1 VVSVSIKQFV
11 ADSGGLFHGDSSLL
25 DLFASAVCTDSR
37 SVQKGDIF
45 VALQGDRYDGH
56 EFVETALREGATI
69 ALVNRQWHVEHP
81 SVVPVVVVTDTLLAY
96 QEAAR
101 CHRLRHPIP
110 VIAVTGSAGK
120 TTSKEM
126 MYKVLSRRYRV
137 LRNKKSFNNHVGVP
151 ATLFELTPDH
161 ELLLTELGTNH
172 FGELDRLSYLVEP
185 VVAVIVNIGYAHLE
199 FFGDLDGV
207 RRAKFEIFN
216 HCRPGAVA
224 VYNNDDGWLC
234 GQRYPV
240 SGACGFGYERPAD
253 LTAEVMGCDD
263 NGCYRFK
270 VLQEV
275 VQLKVP
281 GRHNIS
287 NALAAAAVGMHYNL
301 TPAEIR
307 AGLEAFQA
315 VDKRM
320 QVRTLAGIRIMNDAY
335 NANPGSCRAAL
346 DTLADVSAHGR
357 KIAVLGDML
366 ELGPYEVT
374 EHRRLADHVVA
385 ARLDALFLFGSRTR
399 DTWQRAEEL
408 GMKAVFHF
416 DDKSELARSLFSFL
430 ETDDVV
436 LVKGSRGMQM
446 ENVITHLEQLS
457 GAL

>member
-11 ADSGGLFHGDSSLL
+11 ADSGGVFFGDNTLL
-25 DLFASAVCTDSR
+25 DLFSTAVCTDSR
-37 SVQKGDIF
+37 ALRKGDIF

-56 EFVETALREGATI
+56 GFVETALREGAAV
-69 ALVNRQWHVEHP
+69 ALVSSQWHAEHA
-81 SVVPVVVVTDTLLAY
+81 SVVPVVVVTETLLAY

-101 CHRLRHPIP
+101 CHRLRHPVP
-110 VIAVTGSAGK
+110 VVAVTGSAGK

-126 MYKVLSRRYRV
+126 MYEVLSRKYRV

-151 ATLFELTPDH
+151 ATLFELTPEH

-224 VYNNDDGWLC
+224 IYNNDDVWLC

-240 SGACGFGYERPAD
+240 SGSCGFGYERPAD
-253 LTAEVMGCDD
+253 LSAEVLGCDE

-270 VLQEV
+270 VLQQV

-287 NALAAAAVGMHYNL
+287 NALAAAAVGVHYHL
-301 TPAEIR
+301 SPAQIR
-307 AGLEAFQA
+307 EGLEAFQA

-320 QVRTLAGIRIMNDAY
+320 QIRLLNGVRIMNDAY
-335 NANPGSCRAAL
+335 NANPGSCRAAI
-346 DTLADVSAHGR
+346 DTLAEVSARGR

-366 ELGPYEVT
+366 ELGPYTVA

-385 ARLDALFLFGSRTR
+385 AGLDALFLFGNRSK
-399 DTWQRAEEL
+399 DTWQRAAEL
-408 GMKAVFHF
+408 GMKSVFHF
-416 DDKSELARSLFSFL
+416 EDKSELARTLVSFL
-430 ETDDVV
+430 QQDDVV

-446 ENVITHLEQLS
+446 EDVISHIEQLS